1 MNLIRNQ
8 PQKLRIELPKE
19 RRNTMDTSIFEQYES
34 EVRSYCRK
42 FPKVFTKAKG
52 SYFYDEDGKKYLD
65 FFCGAGAVNYGH
77 NNDAI
82 KEKVLDY
89 LAGDGVI
96 HSLDM
101 YTVAKRE
108 FLDCLESRV
117 LKARGMDYKVMFPGP
132 TGTNAIESALKLA
145 RKVKKRNTVWA
156 FMGAFHGMTLGALAL
171 TTDMESRGGAGV
183 CLNSDVVHIPAPYMF
198 PELDTIHYMQT
209 LLDDDHSGV
218 EKPAALVLETVQ
230 AEGGIYVFSA
240 EYLQRLSAFCKENDI
255 LLIIDDIQVG
265 CARTGTFLSFERA
278 GIQPDIFV
286 MSKSIGGMGFPLAI
300 TLFKPELDVWA
311 PGEHNGTFR
320 GNQTAFVAAKAA
332 IEFMLDQQVEAQVQR
347 KAQLVERFM
356 NEEILPLDSRLSVR
370 GIGLIWGVDFGK
382 MGDGFCAKVQKEC
395 FARNLIIESAGRKNS
410 VLKLMPTLVIDEND
424 LLAGLAIIRDA
435 IKAAL

>member
-1 MNLIRNQ
+1 
-8 PQKLRIELPKE
+8 
-19 RRNTMDTSIFEQYES
+19 MDTSIFEQYES

-42 FPKVFTKAKG
+42 FPRVFTRAKG
-52 SYFYDEDGKKYLD
+52 SYFYDENGEKYLD

-82 KEKVLDY
+82 KAKVIDY
-89 LAGDGVI
+89 LAGDGII

-101 YTVAKRE
+101 YTTAKRE
-108 FLDCLESRV
+108 FIDCFEQRV
-117 LKARGMDYKVMFPGP
+117 LKARGMDYKIMFPGP

-171 TTDMESRGGAGV
+171 TTDAESRGGAGV
-183 CLNSDVVHIPAPYMF
+183 SLHSDVVHIPAPYMF
-198 PELDTIHYMQT
+198 PELDTVHYMQT

-230 AEGGIYVFSA
+230 AEGGIHVFSE
-240 EYLQRLSAFCKENDI
+240 EYLRRVSAFCEENDI

-278 GIQPDIFV
+278 DIRPDIFV
-286 MSKSIGGMGFPLAI
+286 MSKSIGGMGFPLAV
-300 TLFKPELDVWA
+300 TLFKPELDLWS

-332 IEFMLDQQVEAQVQR
+332 IEFMLEQQVEAQVRR
-347 KAQLVERFM
+347 KEEIVRQFM
-356 NEEILPLDSRLSVR
+356 HEEILPLDSRLDVR
-370 GIGLIWGVDFGK
+370 GIGLIWGIDFGK
-382 MGDGFCAKVQKEC
+382 MSDGFCARVQKEC
-395 FARNLIIESAGRKNS
+395 FARNLIIESAGRKNA
-410 VLKLMPTLVIDEND
+410 VLKLMPTLVIEESD
-424 LLAGLAIIRDA
+424 LRAGLEIIRDS